1 MLAVLT
7 VSMRRYLALPES
19 WVTPTVVK
27 SPWGAIA
34 IPEPVIR
41 SSRNRLEGVVDL
53 TFDALPDLGGA
64 HGRIFH

>member
-7 VSMRRYLALPES
+7 VSTRRNLALPES
-19 WVTPTVVK
+19 WVTPMVVK

-34 IPEPVIR
+34 IPEPVTR
-41 SSRNRLEGVVDL
+41 SSRNRLKGVVDL
-53 TFDALPDLGGA
+53 IFDALPDLVGA